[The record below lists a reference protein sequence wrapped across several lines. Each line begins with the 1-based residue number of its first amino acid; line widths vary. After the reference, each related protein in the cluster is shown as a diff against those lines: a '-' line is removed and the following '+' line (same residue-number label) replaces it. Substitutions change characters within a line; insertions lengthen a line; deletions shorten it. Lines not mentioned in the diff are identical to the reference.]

1 MIRVVT
7 SVIAMIVMAMPAH
20 ALTAEEI
27 QETSPR
33 SFIYSRPRVTPWFDV
48 ATARPKVVASARP
61 PVAERETPRPS
72 PTLIDL

>member
-27 QETSPR
+27 QETSAKVGILASIRGQGSHRGLISQLRGPKSWR
-33 SFIYSRPRVTPWFDV
+33 VRGLPLQSEKRHARPRP
-48 ATARPKVVASARP
+48 
-61 PVAERETPRPS
+61 
-72 PTLIDL
+72 